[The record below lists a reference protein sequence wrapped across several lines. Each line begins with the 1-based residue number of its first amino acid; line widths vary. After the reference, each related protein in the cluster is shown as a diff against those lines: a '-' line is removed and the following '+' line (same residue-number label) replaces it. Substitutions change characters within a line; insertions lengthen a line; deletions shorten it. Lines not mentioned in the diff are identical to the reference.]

1 MFDYQ
6 LVFSDECVHPI
17 HRLKLFF
24 FNTYFLVH
32 ALMEANKFIFGVFPK
47 NILIGSSFA
56 NLTTNQNWILLVLGG
71 YLFRCY

>member
-1 MFDYQ
+1 MFGYQ

-17 HRLKLFF
+17 HRLKH
-24 FNTYFLVH
+24 FLVH

-47 NILIGSSFA
+47 IILIGSNFA

-71 YLFRCY
+71 YLFLCY